1 MITTKLLNN
10 QAYFL
15 FNMEIYKII
24 MENSAQN
31 KDLQENKDQHPK
43 ATDEIQLDIETV
55 TPDTEKDGL
64 PNDQKNNK
72 KVENEAESKSDDSSE
87 RAADNESAT
96 EQYDGGGPEEEIKSE
111 EGTEKDNGAPD
122 IETVSP

>member
-1 MITTKLLNN
+1 
-10 QAYFL
+10 
-15 FNMEIYKII
+15 

-111 EGTEKDNGAPD
+111 EGKEKDNGAPD

>member
-96 EQYDGGGPEEEIKSE
+96 EQYDGDGPEEEIKSE
-111 EGTEKDNGAPD
+111 EGKEKDNGAPD